1 MLSSNILNILFI
13 RLTFKTENS
22 RSWKDENTNLR
33 QYEQRSTDRRDNDD
47 DSPTTPIKT
56 VLPRTF
62 SSNPLHND
70 LLVTVQINIPNDKQ

>member
-33 QYEQRSTDRRDNDD
+33 HYEQRS
-47 DSPTTPIKT
+47 STTEC
-56 VLPRTF
+56 
-62 SSNPLHND
+62 NPLHND